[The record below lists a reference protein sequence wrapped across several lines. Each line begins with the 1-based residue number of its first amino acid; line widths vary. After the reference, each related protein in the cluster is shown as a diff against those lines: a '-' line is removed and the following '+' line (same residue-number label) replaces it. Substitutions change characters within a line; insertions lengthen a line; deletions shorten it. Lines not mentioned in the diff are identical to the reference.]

1 MRRSANFAILQI
13 VELDMDALRR
23 RYLPIIIAE
32 LLFRRSQD
40 GIDFFMIQQFRQLL
54 AQLVADPI
62 VMIACVHNL
71 RPQCYKTTPPRASTK
86 DAAETWRSTSFVRD
100 ILLRRRLR

>member
-13 VELDMDALRR
+13 VQLDMDALRR

-62 VMIACVHNL
+62 VMIACVHHL
-71 RPQCYKTTPPRASTK
+71 RPQCYK
-86 DAAETWRSTSFVRD
+86 
-100 ILLRRRLR
+100 

>member
-32 LLFRRSQD
+32 LLFQRSQD

-71 RPQCYKTTPPRASTK
+71 RPQCYNC
-86 DAAETWRSTSFVRD
+86 
-100 ILLRRRLR
+100 